1 MCCIVITEG
10 CEHVQI
16 IIFDSFLVM
25 RAICYLNYSK
35 KATILHGKKITS
47 QKMFSNLRHQFTNL
61 CFIAKC
67 WIIKVAAWYSNYIK
81 LLFMSICKR
90 WVLMVDNSPNIFF

>member
-47 QKMFSNLRHQFTNL
+47 QKMFSNLRSPIYQ
-61 CFIAKC
+61 
-67 WIIKVAAWYSNYIK
+67 S
-81 LLFMSICKR
+81 LLHSKM
-90 WVLMVDNSPNIFF
+90 LDN